1 MKLTI
6 AFLVIFVLT
15 VVMSALAWSGDM
27 SQNDVTKVNCAD
39 SRWFDSLTRAT
50 DASPQ
55 DVPFSFTYNG
65 KPSSAWLASC
75 RFERSTK
82 QLDENRKQHT
92 LIFTDT
98 ATGLVLTCVAVE
110 YLDFRTVEWTLYF
123 KNSGSVDTP
132 IIENIQALDLRI
144 EKKPV
149 ADDEYVLHHNNG
161 TLVTT
166 INVPA
171 GIQDYEPLTTALTP
185 GKKMAF
191 IPPQGRPC
199 AGEWPYY
206 NLAWKGGGAII
217 VVGWPG
223 AWAASFT
230 RDDSNGLDVK
240 AGQQHTHFKLHP
252 QEELRS
258 PLVVVQRY
266 TGDWIGAQN
275 TWRRW
280 MFTHN
285 IPRPGGKLPEP
296 MTGGFTGYYFPD
308 LSITQQGENQAID
321 RYKQERL
328 LPDSWW
334 VDAGWYEMTDDKGV
348 NSYTYTG
355 TWETDMKRFPGGLNA
370 VFSHARENGI
380 GKGILWFEPE
390 RVAPSRWLYE
400 QRPQWL
406 LGREGQYKLLNMG
419 NPEALEW
426 VTNMVDRTL
435 NEAGIT
441 IYREDFNFGPLDCWT
456 YNEPEDRQGVN
467 EIKHVTGHLAF
478 WKELLRRNPNR
489 MIDTCAS
496 GGHRLDLET
505 LRLSVPLWRTDYPW
519 EPIGQQGQT
528 YGLSMWVPYHG
539 TGVVSDDPYIMRS
552 DMAPFFLMSW
562 DMNRKDI
569 DFNRLR
575 KLMAEWKKISKYY
588 SGDFYPLSEYS
599 VSNTVWMAWQY
610 NRPDVNGGLVQL
622 FRRAECPYI
631 SASYKLKGLDAKA
644 QYRVVNLETGRS
656 ITVSGAVLMAEG
668 ITGSITSKPRAVNY
682 IYTKVDAK

>member
-1 MKLTI
+1 MPKNEPSQP
-6 AFLVIFVLT
+6 VLRLGNT
-15 VVMSALAWSGDM
+15 S
-27 SQNDVTKVNCAD
+27 
-39 SRWFDSLTRAT
+39 WFDTIT
-50 DASPQ
+50 KP
-55 DVPFSFTYNG
+55 DVADGIAPLFSFTYGG
-65 KPSSAWLASC
+65 KHSSAWFKECKREHSV
-75 RFERSTK
+75 K
-82 QLDENRKQHT
+82 KLDAKRMQHT
-92 LIFTDT
+92 VTYTDQI
-98 ATGLVLTCVAVE
+98 TGLVLKCVAVQ
-110 YLDFRTVEWTLYF
+110 YLDFPTVEWTLYF
-123 KNSGSVDTP
+123 KNEGINDTP
-132 IIENIQALDLRI
+132 IIENIQALDVRFDRGQG
-144 EKKPV
+144 
-149 ADDEYVLHHNNG
+149 ADAEYVLHHNKG

-166 INVPA
+166 IDVPA
-171 GIQDYEPLTTALTP
+171 GQRDYEPLTTVLTP
-185 GKKMAF
+185 KKELSF

-206 NLAWKGGGAII
+206 NLSWNGGGAII

-223 AWAASFT
+223 AWAASFS
-230 RDDSNGLDVK
+230 RDEGSSLSVK
-240 AGQQHTHFKLHP
+240 AGQQQTHFKLYP

-258 PLVVVQRY
+258 PLIVVQRY

-275 TWRRW
+275 TWRKW
-280 MFTHN
+280 MFAHN

-296 MTGGFTGYYFPD
+296 MTGGFAGYYFPD
-308 LSITQQGENQAID
+308 LTITQQGENQAID

-328 LPDSWW
+328 VPENWW
-334 VDAGWYEMTDDKGV
+334 VDAGWYEMTDEKGV

-390 RVAPSRWLYE
+390 RVAPKRWLYE
-400 QRPQWL
+400 KRPQWL
-406 LGREGQYKLLNMG
+406 LGREGQYKLLNLG
-419 NPEALEW
+419 NPEALDW
-426 VTNMVDRTL
+426 VINMVDRTL

-441 IYREDFNFGPLDCWT
+441 VYREDFNFGPIDAWRF
-456 YNEPEDRQGVN
+456 NEPEDRQGVN

-575 KLMAEWKKISKYY
+575 RLMAEWRKISQYY
-588 SGDFYPLSEYS
+588 NGDYYPLTEYS
-599 VSNTVWMAWQY
+599 VSNAVWMAWQF
-610 NRPDVNGGLVQL
+610 NRTDLNAGIVQV
-622 FRRAECPYI
+622 FRRAECPYTGAI
-631 SASYKLKGLDAKA
+631 FKLKGLDASASYK
-644 QYRVVNLETGRS
+644 VTNVDTGRS
-656 ITVSGAVLMAEG
+656 TVISGKEMMENGLPA
-668 ITGSITSKPRAVNY
+668 SIKAMPGATSY
-682 IYTKVDAK
+682 IYTKQ